1 MYTIIPSTSDE
12 KIECS
17 ALVKEK
23 KLKVVPK
30 KIFVC
35 NCYFLISVWNGGG
48 KRLIGKIFIMK

>member
-12 KIECS
+12 KIECF
-17 ALVKEK
+17 ALVEEK

-35 NCYFLISVWNGGG
+35 NCYFLISV
-48 KRLIGKIFIMK
+48 